1 MNIQQLYYFQSLAK
15 YEHYQLAA
23 EEQLTSSSSISYAIS
38 TIETEIGLP
47 LFQKSGRNIKITK
60 YGTIFLE
67 YVNNILESYE
77 LALKEMREFSEEHL
91 ATIKLSTITSMSF
104 NFLTPLISA
113 FNNNTSKDKINF
125 KIFHDGDTSSTIN
138 SVKNERSILGLC
150 NYTEDPKIMN
160 YPLFKEEFVLI
171 APKGKY
177 HFKTPLISFA
187 PFEQEYFVLYD
198 ESYAMYQTI
207 NRIFESHNFKPKVLY
222 NAPSD
227 IFLASLVES
236 GVGVAITTNSHILPT
251 YNVDVFKLKN
261 TSYRTLSLVWKKG
274 TQFSN
279 SEMKFKKFI
288 IENFDNIAGEY
299 LKHSLEN
306 N

>member
-23 EEQLTSSSSISYAIS
+23 EEQLTSASSISYAIS
-38 TIETEIGLP
+38 SIESEIGLP

-67 YVNNILESYE
+67 YVKTILETYE
-77 LALKEMREFSEEHL
+77 LALKEMRNFSEEHL
-91 ATIKLSTITSMSF
+91 TTIKLSTIFSMSF
-104 NFLTPLISA
+104 NFLTPLITA
-113 FNNNTSKDKINF
+113 FNNNSSKDKINF
-125 KIFHDGDTSSTIN
+125 KIFYDGDTSAIIN
-138 SVKNERSILGLC
+138 SVKNENAILGLC
-150 NYTEDPKIMN
+150 NYTEDPKIIN
-160 YPLFKEEFVLI
+160 YPLFKEEFVVI

-177 HFKTPLISFA
+177 HFTNPLITFA
-187 PFEQEYFVLYD
+187 PFENEYFVLYD
-198 ESYAMYQTI
+198 EKYTMYKTI
-207 NRIFESHNFKPKVLY
+207 NRIFESYHFKPKVLY

-236 GVGVAITTNSHILPT
+236 GVGIAITTHSHMLST
-251 YNVDVFKLKN
+251 YNVDIFKLKN
-261 TSYRTLSLVWKKG
+261 TSSRTLSLIWRKG

-299 LKHSLEN
+299 LKNSLEKS
-306 N
+306 